1 MSVLTLLKDPAGLKY
16 NALATAYI
24 AATYLFGWYGLFSD
38 HLNLN
43 ILATIALAHSMIIA
57 AYLLHDCGHNAIFK
71 SAQHNA
77 YLGYALNWIT
87 GSCYGRY
94 EDIRYKHMRHHVDNC
109 DPVSFDYRTFLRKH
123 PMLERLVFALEWAYI
138 PAVEFMMHG
147 MLILAPWFLPSKS
160 KQKAR
165 VARVVVIRG
174 ALLIAVAAVSLKAL
188 FLYALAQM
196 LLLTVLR
203 FMDCYQHNY
212 EVVFNLDDPQA
223 KFPYRGDAKFEQAN
237 TYSNLLSHQ
246 WPWINLLVLNFCY
259 HNAHHE
265 KPVLG
270 WYRLPALHREMG
282 DALVPQTLSFWDQAK
297 CFHRYRLQ
305 RIYAE
310 DYGNDEVK
318 ASVEAGKAVGVDAL
332 SFLTAF

>member
-1 MSVLTLLKDPAGLKY
+1 MSMLTLLKDPAGLKY
-16 NALATAYI
+16 NALAIAYI
-24 AATYLFGWYGLFSD
+24 TGTYLFGWYGLFSD
-38 HLNLN
+38 QLSLN
-43 ILATIALAHSMIIA
+43 IVATMALTHSMIIA
-57 AYLLHDCGHNAIFK
+57 AYLLHDCGHNAIFR

-109 DPVSFDYRTFLRKH
+109 DPVSFDYRNFLRKH
-123 PMLERLVFALEWAYI
+123 PILERLVFALEWAYI
-138 PAVEFMMHG
+138 PAVEFMMHS
-147 MLILAPWFLPSKS
+147 MLILAPWFLPSKA
-160 KQKAR
+160 KQKTR
-165 VARVVVIRG
+165 VARVVIIRG
-174 ALLIAVAAVSLKAL
+174 ALLIAVAATSLKAL
-188 FLYALAQM
+188 LLYALAQV

-212 EVVFNLDDPQA
+212 EVIFNLDDPQA
-223 KFPYRGDAKFEQAN
+223 KFPHRGNAEFEQAN
-237 TYSNLLSHQ
+237 TYSNLLSRR

-282 DALVPQTLSFWDQAK
+282 DALAPQTLSFYDQAK

-332 SFLTAF
+332 CFLTAF